1 MNPGAAQSRASGRSP
16 DCGIRKNTSTKKS
29 GFFVFQSVSNCF
41 KVLQFPAFLTT
52 PARNP
57 HNRVYDLERRAIY
70 RSGKAPEVAN
80 EDQRIWAC
88 IGG

>member
-57 HNRVYDLERRAIY
+57 HNRVYDLERRAILPLNEKNEP
-70 RSGKAPEVAN
+70 RMAAN
-80 EDQRIWAC
+80 KIDS
-88 IGG
+88 